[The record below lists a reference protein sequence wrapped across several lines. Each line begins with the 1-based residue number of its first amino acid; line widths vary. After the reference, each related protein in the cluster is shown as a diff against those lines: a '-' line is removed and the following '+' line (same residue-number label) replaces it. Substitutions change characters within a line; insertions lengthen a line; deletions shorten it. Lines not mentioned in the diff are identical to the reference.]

1 MLKTPLVLLVSS
13 FVGLGWTLSAV
24 AQMPTT
30 PPTPTTQP
38 AVAEPAIHEY
48 EKIPGIMVKITEL
61 KRTASDTLTL
71 RWSYINTTDAP
82 IDLDPNGYYDL
93 AEKVYLLDLPGKKQ
107 YRVLQAGGYPL
118 GRKHGYEVIVPAG
131 KEYTMWVRFPA
142 PPATVTKI
150 DVYIE
155 GVSEPFD
162 GVPITK

>member
-1 MLKTPLVLLVSS
+1 MLKTLLVLLVSS

-61 KRTASDTLTL
+61 KRTASDTVTL
-71 RWSYINTTDAP
+71 RWSYINTTDTA
-82 IDLDPNGYYDL
+82 IDLDPGANYEL
-93 AEKVYLLDLPGKKQ
+93 AQQVRLLDLPGKKQ
-107 YRVLQAGGYPL
+107 YSVLEVRGDPL
-118 GRKHGYEVIVPAG
+118 GRKHGREVIVPAG

-155 GVSEPFD
+155 DVSEPFE

>member
-30 PPTPTTQP
+30 PPTTTQP
-38 AVAEPAIHEY
+38 AAVEPATHDHDIA
-48 EKIPGIMVKITEL
+48 GITVKVTEL
-61 KRTASDTLTL
+61 KRTANDTVTL
-71 RWSYINTTDAP
+71 RWSYINTTDTA
-82 IDLDPNGYYDL
+82 IDLDTNGNYSL
-93 AEKVYLLDLPGKKQ
+93 AEEVYLLDMPGKKQ
-107 YRVLQAGGYPL
+107 YHVLQAGGYPL

-155 GVSEPFD
+155 GVSEPFE
-162 GVPITK
+162 GVSITK